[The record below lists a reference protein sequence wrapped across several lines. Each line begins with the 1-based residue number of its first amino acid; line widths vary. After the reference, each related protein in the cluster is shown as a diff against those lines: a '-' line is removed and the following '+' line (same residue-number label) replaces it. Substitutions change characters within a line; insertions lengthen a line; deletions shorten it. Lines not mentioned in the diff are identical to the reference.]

1 LWTPTTDSPLRKFRN
16 SNGYFYSHAGAC
28 WAVSWAHPKFEGV
41 LATAGFDR
49 TVKIWR
55 EANYNQWKLVYLYEN
70 DTSVETLQF
79 APSEY
84 GLTLAAGLGNGKI
97 VIISLVN
104 NTWAVQDFDAHDSAV
119 KALNWGPTQ
128 DPCILLSEQNDK

>member
-1 LWTPTTDSPLRKFRN
+1 M
-16 SNGYFYSHAGAC
+16 
-28 WAVSWAHPKFEGV
+28 

-55 EANYNQWKLVYLYEN
+55 EANYNQWKLAYLYEN
-70 DTSVETLQF
+70 DTSVESLEF

-84 GLTLAAGLGNGKI
+84 GLSLAAGLANGKI

-104 NTWAVQDFDAHDSAV
+104 NAWTNQEFPAHNAAV
-119 KALNWGPTQ
+119 KSLVWGPTQ
-128 DPCILLSEQNDK
+128 DPCILLAEHNDQ